1 MFCPLNLA
9 GYALFIQQGL
19 NVSMGNVL
27 SKLFWWLCFIWNS
40 KVVLSPVLSI
50 YKMRIKQFDCGA
62 IDLHCI
68 MVWPCMASYSAA
80 IDQFLTA
87 VIGVFNWQCVPS
99 EVYCIRALLY
109 SSTTVDFH
117 PLKNKVKVTFIEHDP
132 YCYTGR
138 GKQGGNSH
146 GNSPLHH

>member
-1 MFCPLNLA
+1 ML
-9 GYALFIQQGL
+9 YLFIKALMSVWVMYYPNFFGDF
-19 NVSMGNVL
+19 VSFEIPKWIL
-27 SKLFWWLCFIWNS
+27 SS
-40 KVVLSPVLSI
+40 VLSI

-68 MVWPCMASYSAA
+68 MVWPCMASCSAA

-87 VIGVFNWQCVPS
+87 VIGVFNWQYVPS

-132 YCYTGR
+132 CCYKGR

-146 GNSPLHH
+146 ENSPLHH